1 MNSKI
6 ILKVG
11 LSIEPQVLTVGI
23 ECLVRSELVYSLNG
37 QSIDYFISSCKSLY
51 GCFDI

>member
-11 LSIEPQVLTVGI
+11 LSIEPQFVFSEASENCQVLTVDI
-23 ECLVRSELVYSLNG
+23 ECLIRSELVYLIFEQTIN
-37 QSIDYFISSCKSLY
+37 
-51 GCFDI
+51 